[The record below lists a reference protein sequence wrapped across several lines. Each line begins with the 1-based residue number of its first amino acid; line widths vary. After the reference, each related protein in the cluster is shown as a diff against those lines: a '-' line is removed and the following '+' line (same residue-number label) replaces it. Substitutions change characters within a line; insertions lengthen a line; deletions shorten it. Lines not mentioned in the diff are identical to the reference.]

1 MSAPVAV
8 IPARDEAARI
18 ASAIAPLRAAGLR
31 VVVVAN
37 GCADDTAARARAAG
51 AAVIETSVL
60 PGGVGEARRIG
71 MAAALE
77 GSPDWVM
84 TTDADCEVPRASLA
98 AVARRLRVADAVFGR
113 VEPDP
118 EGFAALPAPV
128 RRHGM
133 LEDRRDALRA
143 WIEGLRAAE
152 PWNPAPCHGQSPGA
166 LIAWRPD
173 AYRAAGGFAPVR
185 CHEDRIMAAALARAG
200 LRVARPWDA
209 VVRASCRLDGR
220 APGGMADTIG
230 TRASAGFR
238 ATLAAETR
246 ALRREC
252 RELRRTLDAML
263 GPEASIA
270 AADVADRSAPPP
282 SLDGGI
288 GLAH

>member
-18 ASAIAPLRAAGLR
+18 AAAVTPLVAAGLR

-37 GCADDTAARARAAG
+37 GCADETAARARAAG
-51 AAVIETSVL
+51 AAVIETGVL
-60 PGGVGEARRIG
+60 PGGVGEARRVG

-77 GSPDWVM
+77 GMPDWVM
-84 TTDADCEVPRASLA
+84 TTDADCVVARASLA

-118 EGFAALPAPV
+118 GGFAALPARV

-166 LIAWRPD
+166 LIALRPS
-173 AYRAAGGFAPVR
+173 AYRAVGGFAPVR
-185 CHEDRIMAAALARAG
+185 CHEDRMIASALARAG

-230 TRASAGFR
+230 ARAAASFR

-252 RELRRTLDAML
+252 RDLRHVLETML
-263 GPEASIA
+263 GSGAPSA
-270 AADVADRSAPPP
+270 AGVADP
-282 SLDGGI
+282 SPLTSVPDGTI
-288 GLAH
+288 GLAN